1 MDRNNL
7 IDNIIETLS
16 KDPRVVFAYLYGSM
30 VVAGAGND
38 VDIAL
43 YSVEQA
49 NPHALAADLKIALHK
64 KTGST
69 PDTFDIRV
77 INGLLEHGDIFSL
90 LYLKNILTCN
100 QLLVDRNFVART
112 DFLEQYGR
120 KFRECEG
127 LIEEVVG

>member
-1 MDRNNL
+1 MDRDTLTN
-7 IDNIIETLS
+7 NIIETLS
-16 KDPRVVFAYLYGSM
+16 RNPRIVFAYLYGSM
-30 VVAGAGND
+30 ASEGSGND
-38 VDIAL
+38 IDIAV

-64 KTGST
+64 KTGFT

-77 INGLLEHGDIFSL
+77 INGLLEHGDIFNL
-90 LYLKNILTCN
+90 LYLKNLLTCN
-100 QLLVDRNFVART
+100 RLLLDRDFVTRT
-112 DFLEQYGR
+112 DFIEQYGR